1 MCGTGAFVDVFKS
14 GANPRTNGSEKR
26 RRLVFPQR
34 VVSYQDLIV
43 VYVLMFLR
51 KGVKAERGGGE
62 ESGERREQELEKI
75 TKQNKQTNKNG
86 RRIGEEDRIWKR

>member
-1 MCGTGAFVDVFKS
+1 
-14 GANPRTNGSEKR
+14 
-26 RRLVFPQR
+26 
-34 VVSYQDLIV
+34 
-43 VYVLMFLR
+43 MFLR
-51 KGVKAERGGGE
+51 RGVKAERGGGE